1 MYIFSL
7 LNSIKGIRII
17 IFIIF
22 FSTFNN
28 YSLSDHYIRFNN
40 LANGILDF
48 NTLFDGGNDYNF
60 YTCAGGSCGG
70 SLRQQFKEQIKYLKQ
85 LSNQKEITVE
95 IYEEY
100 KSISKNRTNII
111 KSFIDLINFDKLKIV
126 EKKFNSDCKEFES
139 LFNNKSEDCNNM
151 NQKSLNVSKNLKRS
165 IQDFN
170 FIASKEELSNDNNN
184 KLGDYYNKIKALL
197 NNYKC
202 EIKEINTKIVNL
214 NDKEKE
220 RLEKEKLK
228 KQKQEEEK
236 KYNAELKSNFE
247 NKTKLFGVQ
256 LIDNPKN
263 YSVIKKSLLKEDFA
277 GGFYYKN
284 TTNDHYQRNYNID
297 VKDIIYSIKPPI
309 INNSF
314 YSYQIISREHGET
327 KIITDI
333 IAKAKLINK
342 GFAGCD
348 EFLNPIK
355 DVLYK
360 KYGFKLREKF
370 NVMTTDDQKIE
381 VVLISDCLIGDTFS
395 PNRYEPVFN
404 ADTLHLRLRANISE
418 KQFLELF
425 DIDPSQKN
433 KVDTDNF

>member
-7 LNSIKGIRII
+7 LKSIRGIRII

-22 FSTFNN
+22 FSAFGT
-28 YSLSDHYIRFNN
+28 YSYSDHYIRFSN

-85 LSNQKEITVE
+85 LSNQKKITVE

-111 KSFIDLINFDKLKIV
+111 VNFFDLINLDKLKIV

-139 LFNNKSEDCNNM
+139 LFNNKSDDCSNLS
-151 NQKSLNVSKNLKRS
+151 QKTLNVSKNLKQS

-170 FIASKEELSNDNNN
+170 FIASKQELSSNNNN
-184 KLGDYYNKIKALL
+184 KLSNYYNKTKTLL
-197 NNYKC
+197 DNYKG
-202 EIKEINTKIVNL
+202 EIKETNTKVANL
-214 NDKEKE
+214 NESEKK
-220 RLEKEKLK
+220 RLEKEKLE
-228 KQKQEEEK
+228 KQEQEEEK
-236 KYNAELKSNFE
+236 QYIAKLNSNFE

-263 YSVIKKSLLKEDFA
+263 YNVSRKNILKEDFA
-277 GGFYYKN
+277 GGIYFKN
-284 TTNDHYQRNYNID
+284 TTNDYYLRNYNID

-309 INNSF
+309 INKSF
-314 YSYQIISREHGET
+314 YSYQIISREHGKT
-327 KIITDI
+327 KIITDV

-348 EFLNPIK
+348 EFLTPIK

-360 KYGFKLREKF
+360 KYGFKLQEKF
-370 NVMTTDDQKIE
+370 NVMTADDQKVE

-395 PNRYEPVFN
+395 PNRYEPLFN
-404 ADTLHLRLRANISE
+404 ADTLHLRLRANITE

-425 DIDPSQKN
+425 DIDSTQKN

>member
-7 LNSIKGIRII
+7 LNSIRRIKII

-22 FSTFNN
+22 FSTLSN
-28 YSLSDHYIRFNN
+28 YSLSDQYIRFDN
-40 LANGILDF
+40 LAGGILDF

-60 YTCAGGSCGG
+60 YTCVGGSCGG
-70 SLRQQFKEQIKYLKQ
+70 SLKQQFKEQIKYLKH
-85 LSNQKEITVE
+85 LSNQKKITVE
-95 IYEEY
+95 IYEGY

-111 KSFIDLINFDKLKIV
+111 IRFIDLINLDKLKII
-126 EKKFNSDCKEFES
+126 EKKFDTDCKEFES
-139 LFNNKSEDCNNM
+139 LFNYKLENCDNM
-151 NQKSLNVSKNLKRS
+151 NQEILNVTSNLKQF
-165 IQDFN
+165 IQNFN
-170 FIASKEELSNDNNN
+170 LIASKEELSVDNNN
-184 KLGDYYNKIKALL
+184 KLKNYYNKTKTLL
-197 NNYKC
+197 NNYKVRL
-202 EIKEINTKIVNL
+202 KEINTKVVNL
-214 NDKEKE
+214 NNNEKKRLDE
-220 RLEKEKLK
+220 EKLEKK
-228 KQKQEEEK
+228 KQEEEK
-236 KYNAELKSNFE
+236 QYRAEINSNFE

-256 LIDNPKN
+256 LTDNPNN
-263 YSVIKKSLLKEDFA
+263 YNLSKKSVLKNDFA

-284 TTNDHYQRNYNID
+284 TTNDYYLRNYNID
-297 VKDIIYSIKPPI
+297 VKDIIYFIKPPI

-314 YSYQIISREHGET
+314 YNYQIISREHGET

-355 DVLYK
+355 DALYK
-360 KYGFKLREKF
+360 KYGFEIGKKF
-370 NVMTTDDQKIE
+370 NVMTTKGQEIE

-395 PNRYEPVFN
+395 FDRYEPLFN

-418 KQFLELF
+418 KQFLDLF
-425 DIDPSQKN
+425 DIDPNQKN

>member
-7 LNSIKGIRII
+7 FNVIRGIRII
-17 IFIIF
+17 FFIIF
-22 FSTFNN
+22 FSTFSS
-28 YSLSDHYIRFNN
+28 YSHSDHYIRFYN
-40 LANGILDF
+40 LADGILDF

-100 KSISKNRTNII
+100 KSISKVRTSII
-111 KSFIDLINFDKLKIV
+111 TGFIDLINLDKLKIV
-126 EKKFNSDCKEFES
+126 EKKFNSNCKEFES
-139 LFNNKSEDCNNM
+139 LFKDKSDDCNNM
-151 NQKSLNVSKNLKRS
+151 SQKTLNFSKNLKQS

-184 KLGDYYNKIKALL
+184 KLGDYYNKTKTLL
-197 NNYKC
+197 DNYKDK
-202 EIKEINTKIVNL
+202 IKEINTKVADL
-214 NDKEKE
+214 NDSEKK
-220 RLEKEKLK
+220 RLEKEKLE

-236 KYNAELKSNFE
+236 QYNAELNSNFK

-263 YSVIKKSLLKEDFA
+263 YNVSRKSVLKEDFA

-284 TTNDHYQRNYNID
+284 TTNDYYLRNYNID

-314 YSYQIISREHGET
+314 YSYQIISREHGDT

-370 NVMTTDDQKIE
+370 NVITPDDQKIE
-381 VVLISDCLIGDTFS
+381 VVLVSDCLIGDTFS
-395 PNRYEPVFN
+395 PNRYEPLFN

-425 DIDPSQKN
+425 DISPNQKN